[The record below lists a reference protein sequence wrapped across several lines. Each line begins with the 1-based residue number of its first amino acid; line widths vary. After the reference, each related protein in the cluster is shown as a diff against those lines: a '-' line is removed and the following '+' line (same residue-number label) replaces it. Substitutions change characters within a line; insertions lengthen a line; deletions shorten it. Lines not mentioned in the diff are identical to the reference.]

1 MQDLP
6 GAPGTARQ
14 GRTRIIVSTNDG
26 GKATQ
31 PRAPGH
37 ERPRAAQR
45 AARHGRLS
53 AALRAPGADVP
64 LAMTAGAPGQ
74 HCLSAA
80 PRAPGHERPLA
91 AQRAAGRDR
100 LSATPRAPGADVPL
114 ATAAGAPGQYCL
126 SAVPSAPDHD
136 RSDARHQ
143 RAPGHGRPLAA
154 SSDVAG
160 HGRPRATPRAP
171 GADVPLATAAGAP
184 GQHRLRAMAN
194 ATVSLPA
201 GLRRLRQECLPRVP
215 ANPRTL
221 TYPRSHRDTAH
232 TRTKYSRAFPSPCAA
247 GGLQGGQVVSPASS
261 LRRKPRSRPRPAA
274 HRRADSPSLPG
285 KGPGDR
291 SKLHHTWHYPCGFGL
306 SGVRSKPQPT
316 HQVHPA
322 IQVSPH
328 PRSCSTAATGFSLQ
342 HPSRAPPWP
351 SAVPLH
357 CGGAIGG
364 PGLLPSPHGGEGP
377 GGGAQPHHTWQYP
390 CGRGPSQAEA
400 HHPVRR
406 RPPAPAILERMF
418 PILTPRARRLRTRI
432 PARRQRCS
440 GGPRTPRPAG
450 KLVRRATRPRQQAP
464 PSRRTPHDIAL
475 ERFTGEH

>member
-1 MQDLP
+1 MLTYPRPPRP
-6 GAPGTARQ
+6 GR
-14 GRTRIIVSTNDG
+14 RVSTVCVPCRQRRTTPGPD
-26 GKATQ
+26 ARHQ
-31 PRAPGH
+31 RAPGH
-37 ERPRAAQR
+37 
-45 AARHGRLS
+45 G
-53 AALRAPGADVP
+53 
-64 LAMTAGAPGQ
+64 
-74 HCLSAA
+74 
-80 PRAPGHERPLA
+80 RPLA
-91 AQRAAGRDR
+91 ASSDVAGHDR
-100 LSATPRAPGADVPL
+100 PCATPRAPGADVPL
-114 ATAAGAPGQYCL
+114 ATTAGAPGQHRL
-126 SAVPSAPDHD
+126 SAVPSAPDHA

-160 HGRPRATPRAP
+160 HDRPCATPRAP
-171 GADVPLATAAGAP
+171 GADVPPAITAGAP

-194 ATVSLPA
+194 ATVALPA
-201 GLRRLRQECLPRVP
+201 GLRRLRQEGLPRVP

-285 KGPGDR
+285 KGPG
-291 SKLHHTWHYPCGFGL
+291 
-306 SGVRSKPQPT
+306 VRSKPQPT
-316 HQVHPA
+316 HQVHPV
-322 IQVSPH
+322 IQVPPH

-464 PSRRTPHDIAL
+464 PSRRTPHNIAL
-475 ERFTGEH
+475 ERFTGAH